1 MKTLIVE
8 PLSQAAFAR
17 FGDVLDTG
25 RDDHLA
31 YPINDGFTQRYHAL
45 SSVEAKG
52 DGVIISIFETSSFGL
67 PLTVKMLERHP
78 FGSQSFTPIGT
89 QANAGFFVVVAEG
102 DGEPD
107 PATLRAFEAAPGQ
120 GVNFATG
127 VWHHPNIVKAGK
139 QQFLVV
145 DRADPATN
153 LEEFF
158 FPEEWEEIRLDP
170 SRPN

>member
-1 MKTLIVE
+1 VKTLIVE

-25 RDDHLA
+25 RDDHPA

-52 DGVIISIFETSSFGL
+52 DGVIISIF
-67 PLTVKMLERHP
+67 TVKMLERHP

-120 GVNFATG
+120 GVNVAAG

>member
-1 MKTLIVE
+1 M
-8 PLSQAAFAR
+8 
-17 FGDVLDTG
+17 
-25 RDDHLA
+25 
-31 YPINDGFTQRYHAL
+31 
-45 SSVEAKG
+45 
-52 DGVIISIFETSSFGL
+52 
-67 PLTVKMLERHP
+67 
-78 FGSQSFTPIGT
+78 
-89 QANAGFFVVVAEG
+89 VVAEG

-120 GVNFATG
+120 GVNFAAG